1 METTKFKELGKKKVK
16 EPSTSADGVLTRL
29 FRKIIIDRGLAKNL
43 MFLIDKYKREGGER
57 AKSSIVTTILNPE
70 MTWKYFV
77 FLIFE
82 ILKVKRMRIKIEL
95 EWPTGEISEHSIEL
109 TPVSTPKRKKRV
121 VNEFSME
128 NVEKQASEEESKPK
142 NNNAN

>member
-1 METTKFKELGKKKVK
+1 MDTSRFKELGKKKVK

-95 EWPTGEISEHSIEL
+95 EWPTGEISEHSLEL
-109 TPVSTPKRKKRV
+109 TPVLAPKKKKKV
-121 VNEFSME
+121 TNEFVME
-128 NVEKQASEEESKPK
+128 DNGEVDKEETETKDNSVK
-142 NNNAN
+142 